1 MFHGIYLFQRV
12 KKLAFFG
19 KFAFYYF
26 MDTNKAK
33 ASYGVGMS
41 IAESLAQ
48 QDLTV
53 LDLDQVLAGMTAIF
67 SGSKPLLSP
76 EEANVEI
83 QQYLNVQKALK
94 YEANKQAGAA
104 FLNKNAQRTEVTTT
118 ESGLQYE
125 VLKQGEGAQPG
136 PTSQVTVHYHG
147 TLIDGTVFDSSVQR
161 GAPAS
166 FGVNQV
172 IRGWTEA
179 LQLMNV
185 GSKFRLSIPEDLAYG
200 ANPHPGGAIQP
211 YSTLIFDVELI
222 DIAS

>member
-1 MFHGIYLFQRV
+1 
-12 KKLAFFG
+12 
-19 KFAFYYF
+19 

-53 LDLDQVLAGMTAIF
+53 LDLDQVLAGMNAIF
-67 SGSKPLLSP
+67 SGTEPLLSP
-76 EEANVEI
+76 EQANIEI
-83 QQYLNVQKALK
+83 QQYLNAQKALK
-94 YEANKQAGAA
+94 YEVNRIAGAN
-104 FLNKNAQRTEVTTT
+104 FLQENSQRPEVTTT
-118 ESGLQYE
+118 VSGLQYE
-125 VLKQGEGAQPG
+125 ILQHAEGAKPG

-147 TLIDGTVFDSSVQR
+147 TLIDGTVFDSSIQR
-161 GAPAS
+161 GSPAT

-179 LQLMNV
+179 LQLMSV

-211 YSTLIFDVELI
+211 YSALIFDVELI

>member
-1 MFHGIYLFQRV
+1 V
-12 KKLAFFG
+12 EKLAFFG
-19 KFAFYYF
+19 KFAFYIF

-41 IAESLAQ
+41 IAESLSQ

-53 LDLDQVLAGMTAIF
+53 LDLDQVMAGMNAIF
-67 SGSKPLLSP
+67 SGAEPLMSP
-76 EEANVEI
+76 EEANFEI
-83 QQYLNVQKALK
+83 QQYLSAQKALK

-104 FLNKNAQRTEVTTT
+104 FLNENAQRPEVTTT
-118 ESGLQYE
+118 ASGLQYE
-125 VLKQGEGAQPG
+125 VLQASEGEKPG

-147 TLIDGTVFDSSVQR
+147 TLIDGTVFDSSVER
-161 GAPAS
+161 GAPAT

-179 LQLMNV
+179 LQLMAV

-211 YSTLIFDVELI
+211 YSALIFDVELI